1 MQVFQ
6 ALLLFAALLPAQEES
21 EAGRKP
27 VVIPEAEKTKLAALL
42 PDTVVFGGKAAEA
55 AHFYSS
61 DLYEYIDGG
70 AEVFHGYGM
79 RAMIHQEYRAGK
91 TDVTVDVYDM
101 GAPLNAFGIYSAERS
116 PDYHFIRIGAEG
128 YVSDFV
134 LNFLQGSYYVK
145 LSAFSEGDKPEAM
158 LQAVAGSIS
167 GKIGSGLSMPQAFA
181 AFPALGLVERSQKYV
196 AQAPLGHEF
205 LAPAATALYRFDGKD
220 TTVVVSLASSTAGAA
235 ERAARLKDHFASSGK
250 ASPLS
255 GLGATVFRGT
265 NSAEGEM
272 LFFARGPDLVI
283 VVNPPAQSET
293 FLKELFSSIKD

>member
-1 MQVFQ
+1 M
-6 ALLLFAALLPAQEES
+6 PRS
-21 EAGRKP
+21 
-27 VVIPEAEKTKLAALL
+27 L
-42 PDTVVFGGKAAEA
+42 PDTAVFGGKAAEA
-55 AHFYSS
+55 AHFYLS

-91 TDVTVDVYDM
+91 TDLTVDIYDM
-101 GAPLNAFGIYSAERS
+101 GDPLNAFGIYSAERS

-158 LQAVAGSIS
+158 LQAVAESIS
-167 GKIGSGLSMPQAFA
+167 RKIGSGRSMPQAFA
-181 AFPALGLVERSQKYV
+181 FPAHGLVERSEKYV
-196 AQAPLGHEF
+196 VHAPLGHEF

-220 TTVVVSLASSTAGAA
+220 TTVIVSLASSTAGAA
-235 ERAARLKDHFASSGK
+235 ERAARLKDRFAQSGK
-250 ASPLS
+250 ASPLP
-255 GLGATVFRGT
+255 GLGRSAFQGT

-283 VVNPPAQSET
+283 VANPPAQSDI
-293 FLKELFSSIKD
+293 FLKELFSSIQD